1 MIIIKETKYLGFI
14 DIEAKQKTK
23 IISIVNIHHDEAIGE
38 IRWFSRW
45 RQYCFFPYDGTIWNT
60 TCMEDVQTVINELKE
75 ERNINLKLE
84 NYEN

>member
-1 MIIIKETKYLGFI
+1 MEIIKETKYLAFVVVPSKG
-14 DIEAKQKTK
+14 KTK
-23 IISIVNIHHDEAIGE
+23 IITIINRHHEEVIGE

-60 TCMEDVQTVINELKE
+60 TCMEDVQNVINGLKE
-75 ERNINLKLE
+75 ERNINLKSE